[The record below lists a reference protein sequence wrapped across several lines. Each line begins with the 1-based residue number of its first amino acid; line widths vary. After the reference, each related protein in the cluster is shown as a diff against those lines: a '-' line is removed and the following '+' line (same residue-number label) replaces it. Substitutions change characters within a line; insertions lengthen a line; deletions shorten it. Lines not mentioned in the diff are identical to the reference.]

1 MNIQITILC
10 ENTVEASLPVIGEH
24 GFAAFI
30 ETERGN
36 YLFDTGQG
44 HSILH
49 NSRCLKK
56 DLASIKSIFLS
67 HGHYDHTG
75 GLPNVLKLKK
85 NIEVYS
91 HPDIF
96 SKKYA
101 LVKTNGKDTQKYIGM
116 EFKKEYYEKRGAEFI
131 FNSSFSE
138 VTEGIYLTGE
148 VPHTTDFE
156 KGDPRLIVNK
166 NGNLLPDPLLD
177 DQSLI
182 LKTKKGLV
190 VVLGCAHSGLINTLQ
205 YILTNFKSEKLN
217 TIIGG
222 THLGFL
228 KEDQIDKTISHLKCL
243 DFKRIGASH
252 CTGLKA
258 SARLFQEFKDRF
270 FFASVGTSIVVD

>member
-1 MNIQITILC
+1 VDIQITIIC
-10 ENTVEASLPVIGEH
+10 ENTVATTLPTIGEH

-30 ETERGN
+30 ETARGN

-44 HSILH
+44 FSIIR
-49 NSRCLKK
+49 NAEYLKK
-56 DLASIKSIFLS
+56 DLTSIKKIFLS

-75 GLPNVLKLKK
+75 GLPSILKVNK
-85 NIEVYS
+85 NIKVYA

-96 SKKYA
+96 SQKYA

-116 EFKKEYYEKRGAEFI
+116 KFKKEYYEKRGAEFI
-131 FNSSFSE
+131 FNSFFSE
-138 VTEGIYLTGE
+138 VVRGIYLTGE
-148 VPHTTDFE
+148 VLRTTDFE

-166 NGNLLPDPLLD
+166 NGSLVPDPLLD

-182 LKTKKGLV
+182 LKTKGGLI
-190 VVLGCAHSGLINTLQ
+190 VVLGCAHSGLINT
-205 YILTNFKSEKLN
+205 IKHIKNHFKDEKID

-228 KEDQIDKTISHLKCL
+228 KEDQLDRTISQLKQYG
-243 DFKRIGASH
+243 FKKIGASH

-258 SARLFQEFKDRF
+258 AARLYQEFKNRF
-270 FFASVGTSIVVD
+270 FFANVGTSIVIN